1 MTDSPEA
8 VMARARVKSWGADPD
23 SMGGS
28 RTISLPENV
37 IIKDTMKPLWI
48 SALPRE
54 RNIIAALRAAGYA
67 IVPVEP
73 TKAMR
78 QIGGETNCP
87 TETLTSACDYA
98 VGVYRAMLAA
108 FEDTGQ

>member
-67 IVPVEP
+67 IVPREP
-73 TKAMR
+73 TEKMCKCAESNWSGFCTD
-78 QIGGETNCP
+78 GGAGP
-87 TETLTSACDYA
+87 AARRL
-98 VGVYRAMLAA
+98 YRAMIAA
-108 FEDTGQ
+108 AED